1 MEETRPQLHNKK
13 AFIEALQ
20 DYSVS
25 DYGREVLGR
34 TSFVALSGVA
44 GGGRNTVIR
53 HLVENFNYIFAVS
66 DTTRP
71 PKLRDGKME
80 VEGVNYYFR
89 SEDDMLHD
97 IRAGAFIEAELIHN
111 QQVSG
116 ISIREIERI
125 IATGRI
131 PISDIEYGGIKN
143 IIKAKPDAVII
154 GLVPPNYDEWI
165 RRLYNREP
173 LQDQEFLNRLTTAEK
188 VLENMLLH
196 DYFRLVVN
204 DSTDECIKDIRQ
216 IVEHDN
222 YSSEKAQHAESVV
235 SSLLRNVRLQLAQ
248 LTEV

>member
-1 MEETRPQLHNKK
+1 MEESRPQLHNKE
-13 AFIEALQ
+13 AFIDALQ
-20 DYSVS
+20 DYKVS

-34 TSFVALSGVA
+34 TPFVALSGIA

-53 HLVENFNYIFAVS
+53 YLVDEFNYIFAVS

-71 PKLRDGKME
+71 PKLRDGKLE
-80 VEGVNYYFR
+80 VEGINYYFR
-89 SEDDMLHD
+89 SEEDMLRD

-116 ISIREIERI
+116 ISIREIERA

-154 GLVPPNYDEWI
+154 GLVPPTYGEWI

-188 VLENMLLH
+188 VLENMLAYE
-196 DYFRLVVN
+196 YFRVVVN

-216 IVEHDN
+216 IVEHHR
-222 YSSEKAQHAESVV
+222 YSPEKAVKARRVV
-235 SSLLRNVRLQLAQ
+235 EALLQDVRRELAQ
-248 LTEV
+248 LTGA

>member
-20 DYSVS
+20 NYEISS
-25 DYGREVLGR
+25 YGRDILSR
-34 TSFVALSGVA
+34 TPFVALSGVA
-44 GGGRNTVIR
+44 GGGRNTIIR
-53 HLVENFNYIFAVS
+53 YLVERHNYIFAVS

-80 VEGVNYYFR
+80 VNGVNYYFR
-89 SEDDMLHD
+89 SEEEMLGD
-97 IRAGAFIEAELIHN
+97 IKAGLFIEAEVIHN

-116 ISIREIERI
+116 ISVREIERTL
-125 IATGRI
+125 ATGRI

-154 GLVPPNYDEWI
+154 GLVPPSYDEWI

-173 LQDQEFLNRLTTAEK
+173 LHDQEFLNRLTTAEK
-188 VLENMLLH
+188 VLENMLTN
-196 DYFRLVVN
+196 DYFKLVVN
-204 DSTDECIKDIRQ
+204 DSTDGCIKDIRE

-222 YSSEKAQHAESVV
+222 YSPAKAAEARGIVTH
-235 SSLLRNVRLQLAQ
+235 LLYDVRQQLVLLANS
-248 LTEV
+248 